1 MTNAIKAPTGADYER
16 YDRVWQRVAPDAC
29 GKAVQTFADET
40 ATVASDGTCC
50 MGAGAEGMTGTI
62 EGYIADELADSAFYT
77 AFAAKA
83 PNNSSRAAMRTLAAA
98 ERGHA
103 RKLMAAYYLITGKYY
118 TLTPTALDS
127 LPSWREGLRLRYHAE
142 TCGAMAYETSAADT
156 TDMCL
161 RKLFEEMSIDEYS
174 HSDKILSLL
183 ASLF

>member
-1 MTNAIKAPTGADYER
+1 MTNAIKTPTVADYER
-16 YDRVWQRVAPDAC
+16 YDRVWQRVAPEVC
-29 GKAVQTFADET
+29 GKAVQAFSDEIA
-40 ATVASDGTCC
+40 ATASDGTCC
-50 MGAGAEGMTGTI
+50 MGADAEGMTGTI

-83 PNNSSRAAMRTLAAA
+83 PNNSSRALMRTLAAA

-103 RKLMAAYYLITGKYY
+103 KKLMAAYYLITGKYY
-118 TLTPTALDS
+118 TLTPQAPDS
-127 LPSWREGLRLRYHAE
+127 LPSWRDGLRQRYHAE

-174 HSDKILSLL
+174 HSDRILSLI